1 MMLSNKKPIF
11 SLLRNCAFVL
21 TAVVGMA
28 LAPHAA
34 KANIEPIPLASD
46 PRVKT
51 IVYAPDQVFKYTGYL
66 RYQTTIEFGADEMVQ
81 TILMGDNT
89 GWKMTPAGNKLYI
102 KPSDLD
108 ITTNMTLV
116 TSKRTYLFELHA
128 DEVKNIDDKRLT
140 FILRFVYP
148 DEGDAGVVG
157 ISSTEGVPDLENED
171 LSKFNFRYSISG
183 AEDISPIRI
192 FDDGEFTFFE
202 FRGINADIPAFF
214 RVLSDGSEE
223 LINFRTRGN
232 YIVVERVSGRY
243 TLRLGKD
250 VVCVFN
256 EAWGNKGFRDASENQ
271 GGWLGSSGTSSS
283 GNESNYRSGSTVK

>member
-1 MMLSNKKPIF
+1 MMNIVKQSCAYARKLSLP
-11 SLLRNCAFVL
+11 VL
-21 TAVVGMA
+21 AVAVFGFLTSVSA
-28 LAPHAA
+28 H
-34 KANIEPIPLASD
+34 ANIEPIPLASD

-66 RYQTTIEFGADEMVQ
+66 RYQTTIEFGPSETVQ
-81 TILMGDNT
+81 TILMGDST
-89 GWKMTPAGNKLYI
+89 GWKITPSGNKIYI

-116 TSKRTYLFELHA
+116 TDKRTYLFELHA

-148 DEGDAGVVG
+148 DEGDIGLVSGV
-157 ISSTEGVPDLENED
+157 TNMEGVPDLENED
-171 LSKFNFRYSISG
+171 LSKFNFRYSITGS
-183 AEDISPIRI
+183 EEISPIRI

-202 FRGINADIPAFF
+202 FRGINADLPGFF

-223 LINFRTRGN
+223 IINYRTRGN

-243 TLRLGKD
+243 TLRHGSQ

-256 EAWGNKGFRDASENQ
+256 DAWGSKGFRQKEDA
-271 GGWLGSSGTSSS
+271 GWLSSG
-283 GNESNYRSGSTVK
+283 GSTPADTYRPGATLK

>member
-1 MMLSNKKPIF
+1 MMFAIKKFFI
-11 SLLRNCAFVL
+11 SAFRAYTFML
-21 TAVVGMA
+21 FAVIGV
-28 LAPHAA
+28 AA
-34 KANIEPIPLASD
+34 VSVSARANIEPIPLASD

-66 RYQTTIEFGADEMVQ
+66 RYQTTIEFGPDEIIQ

-89 GWKMTPAGNKLYI
+89 GWKMNPSGNKLYI
-102 KPSDLD
+102 KPADLD

-116 TSKRTYLFELHA
+116 TNKRTYLFELHA

-148 DEGDAGVVG
+148 DEGDVGVVG
-157 ISSTEGVPDLENED
+157 ISSTEGVPDLENDD
-171 LSKFNFRYSISG
+171 LSKFNFKYSITGS
-183 AEDISPIRI
+183 EDISPIRI

-202 FRGINADIPAFF
+202 FRGINADVPAFF

-223 LINFRTRGN
+223 LVNYRTRGN
-232 YIVVERVSGRY
+232 YIVIERVSGRY

-256 EAWGNKGFRDASENQ
+256 EAWGNKGFRDSSENQ
-271 GGWLGSSGTSSS
+271 GGWLSSNGTSS
-283 GNESNYRSGSTVK
+283 ESSYRSGSTVK

>member
-1 MMLSNKKPIF
+1 MMFTSKKSFI
-11 SLLRNCAFVL
+11 SVLRGYALMVS
-21 TAVVGMA
+21 AVVGMA
-28 LAPHAA
+28 VVPYVAQ
-34 KANIEPIPLASD
+34 ANIEPIPLASD

-66 RYQTTIEFGADEMVQ
+66 RYQTTIEFGPDEIVQ

-89 GWKMTPAGNKLYI
+89 GWKMNPAGNKLYI

-148 DEGDAGVVG
+148 DEGDVGVVG
-157 ISSTEGVPDLENED
+157 ISSTEGVPDLENDD
-171 LSKFNFRYSISG
+171 LSKYNFRYSISG
-183 AEDISPIRI
+183 SEEVSPIRI

-214 RVLSDGSEE
+214 RVLGDGSEE
-223 LINFRTRGN
+223 LINYRTRGN

-243 TLRLGKD
+243 TLRHGKE

-256 EAWGNKGFRDASENQ
+256 EAWGDKGFRDASENQ
-271 GGWLGSSGTSSS
+271 GGWLSSNGTSS
-283 GNESNYRSGSTVK
+283 ESSSKYRSSSTVK

>member
-1 MMLSNKKPIF
+1 MMVSMKKSVF
-11 SLLRNCAFVL
+11 SAFRSYALAVC
-21 TAVVGMA
+21 AVVGMA
-28 LAPHAA
+28 VVPYVAN
-34 KANIEPIPLASD
+34 ANIEPIPLASD

-66 RYQTTIEFGADEMVQ
+66 RYQTTIEFGADEVIQ

-89 GWKMTPAGNKLYI
+89 GWKMNPSGNKLYI

-116 TSKRTYLFELHA
+116 TTKRTYLFELHA

-148 DEGDAGVVG
+148 DEGDVGVVG
-157 ISSTEGVPDLENED
+157 VSSTEGVPDLENDD
-171 LSKFNFRYSISG
+171 LSKYNFRYSINGS
-183 AEDISPIRI
+183 EDISPIRI

-223 LINFRTRGN
+223 IINYRTRGN

-243 TLRLGKD
+243 TLRHGND
-250 VVCVFN
+250 VACVFN
-256 EAWGNKGFRDASENQ
+256 EAWGDHGFRDKSENQ
-271 GGWLGSSGTSSS
+271 GGWLSSNGTSS
-283 GNESNYRSGSTVK
+283 ESSKYRSGSTVK

>member
-1 MMLSNKKPIF
+1 MMSAIRKFFIPA
-11 SLLRNCAFVL
+11 LRRSAFVL
-21 TAVVGMA
+21 
-28 LAPHAA
+28 LAGLGITVMPCAA
-34 KANIEPIPLASD
+34 SANIEPIPLASD

-66 RYQTTIEFGADEMVQ
+66 RYQTTIEFGPDEVIQ

-89 GWKMTPAGNKLYI
+89 GWKMNPSGNKLYI
-102 KPSDLD
+102 KPSDLE

-116 TSKRTYLFELHA
+116 TTKRTYLFELHA

-148 DEGDAGVVG
+148 DEGDVGVVG
-157 ISSTEGVPDLENED
+157 ISSTEGVPDLENDD
-171 LSKFNFRYSISG
+171 LGKYNFRYSISG
-183 AEDISPIRI
+183 SEDISPIRI

-202 FRGINADIPAFF
+202 FRGTNADVPAFF

-223 LINFRTRGN
+223 LVNYRTRGN
-232 YIVVERVSGRY
+232 YIVIERVSGRY

-256 EAWGNKGFRDASENQ
+256 EAWGNKGFRDSSENQ
-271 GGWLGSSGTSSS
+271 GGWLKSGGASGESSS
-283 GNESNYRSGSTVK
+283 SHRSGSTVK